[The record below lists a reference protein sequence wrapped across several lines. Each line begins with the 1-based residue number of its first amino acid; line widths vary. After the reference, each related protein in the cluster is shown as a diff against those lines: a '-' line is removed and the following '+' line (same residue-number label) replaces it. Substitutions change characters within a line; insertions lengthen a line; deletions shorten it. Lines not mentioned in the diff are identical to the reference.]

1 MTRMRRTYVG
11 DVETEDEITVVPIYM
26 TRTRNRISANGQTSM
41 GNYQALFRPGT
52 DVIESDSLIY
62 NGIETSI
69 STFDPI
75 IYNGKTYLI
84 KVTFG

>member
-11 DVETEDEITVVPIYM
+11 DVETETEITVTPIYM
-26 TRTRNRISANGQTSM
+26 TRTRNRVSANGQSSI
-41 GNYQALFRPGT
+41 GNYQALFRAGT
-52 DVIESDSLIY
+52 DIIESDTLIY

-69 STFDPI
+69 SIFDPI